1 MEAEA
6 FLEHATMHNSN
17 GMVQDDE
24 LHPGPFDGNIDH
36 ESERDGLLTI
46 HDLHSQP
53 VDTGDDFEDF
63 DMIDLD
69 GNVFTRDPSMP
80 SASHK
85 WGLQVGGLL
94 VEKGSDMKQVAR
106 EMQILYPD
114 RR

>member
-6 FLEHATMHNSN
+6 FLEHATMHYSK
-17 GMVQDDE
+17 GMTQDDE

-36 ESERDGLLTI
+36 DSERDGLLTI

-53 VDTGDDFEDF
+53 VGTGDDLEDF

-69 GNVFTRDPSMP
+69 GNVFTRDPSTT

-85 WGLQVGGLL
+85 WNLQVGGLL
-94 VEKGSDMKQVAR
+94 VEKFTDMKQVAR
-106 EMQILYPD
+106 EMPLLYPG